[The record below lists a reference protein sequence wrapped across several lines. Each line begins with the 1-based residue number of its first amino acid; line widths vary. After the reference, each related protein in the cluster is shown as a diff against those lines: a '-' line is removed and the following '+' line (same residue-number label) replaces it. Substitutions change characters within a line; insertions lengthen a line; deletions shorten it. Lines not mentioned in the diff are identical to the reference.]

1 MQTVAH
7 GRRFPV
13 TADTKVGSVTDLQAV
28 QVARQLVADR
38 GLAVSMDDIAEASGI
53 ARRTLFRHVQS
64 RDALLADALNLALD
78 QYETQLVELGKV
90 ELPLHQWLPAAVRIA
105 HIANLQA
112 GRGVW
117 ELAAAREGQLSEEL
131 MRVNMRRAE
140 IRQRTTRELANT
152 AWRISTGDAAAPSD
166 VVDAFALCL
175 STFATQSMT
184 ADFTTNID
192 ALVAT
197 TALMLEMFLTQ

>member
-1 MQTVAH
+1 M
-7 GRRFPV
+7 
-13 TADTKVGSVTDLQAV
+13 ADFQAI
-28 QVARQLVADR
+28 QVARQLIADR

-78 QYETQLVELGKV
+78 QYETQLVELSKV
-90 ELPLHQWLPAAVRIA
+90 ELPLHQWLPTAVRIV

-117 ELAAAREGQLSEEL
+117 ELAAAREAQLSEEL
-131 MRVNMRRAE
+131 VRVNMRRAE
-140 IRQRTTRELANT
+140 IRQRTTRMLADT
-152 AWRISTGDAAAPSD
+152 AWRIATDAPEAPSD

-175 STFATQSMT
+175 STFVTQSMT
-184 ADFTTNID
+184 ADFTTSID